1 MPMSEESLN
10 TAFRLHRAGDLAGAA
25 GLYGAVW
32 RADPANAQAH
42 YLLGFVHFQR
52 GEFSNAEKRL
62 GEALKLNPVS
72 LDALYNRGSALMKLN
87 RHVEALASFDL
98 LLQIN
103 PTIAEAWAARGKAL
117 LDRHRYGEALASFDT
132 ALRFGNDQVGTWTNR
147 GTALADLFLDML
159 PYNAHTTASDA
170 LWAGVP
176 VLTCLGS
183 TFAGRVAASLNNAIG
198 VPEMVTYSLGEY
210 EALALKFAREPAAL
224 WAIRA
229 KLAKNRN
236 TFPLFDTVGFTR
248 GLEAAYRTMWERAN
262 RGETPASFAVE
273 RGR

>member
-1 MPMSEESLN
+1 MQRRQTADFGARAESRRMGVARSGVRICLLN
-10 TAFRLHRAGDLAGAA
+10 HCYKITAELFAIWLRLLESVDGSVLWLLEAHPTAARNLA
-25 GLYGAVW
+25 
-32 RADPANAQAH
+32 R
-42 YLLGFVHFQR
+42 
-52 GEFSNAEKRL
+52 EAEKQGIAPERL
-62 GEALKLNPVS
+62 VFAPLVATDAHLARVS
-72 LDALYNRGSALMKLN
+72 
-87 RHVEALASFDL
+87 
-98 LLQIN
+98 
-103 PTIAEAWAARGKAL
+103 
-117 LDRHRYGEALASFDT
+117 
-132 ALRFGNDQVGTWTNR
+132 
-147 GTALADLFLDML
+147 LADLFLDTL

-210 EALALKFAREPAAL
+210 EALALKLAREPAAL

-273 RGR
+273 RVR